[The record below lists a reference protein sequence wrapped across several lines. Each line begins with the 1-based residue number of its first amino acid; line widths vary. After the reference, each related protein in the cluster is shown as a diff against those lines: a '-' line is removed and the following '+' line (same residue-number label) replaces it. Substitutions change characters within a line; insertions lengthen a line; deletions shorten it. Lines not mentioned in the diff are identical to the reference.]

1 MLDLVLWI
9 NRKRHTQYLKS
20 FESRVQD
27 PTKHMYMIIGEYR
40 HSIDA
45 KNRVSLPAKFR
56 KEMGKKV
63 YITRGLDNCLS
74 VYTEKSWKVILAK
87 LENLSISKA
96 SERGFNR
103 FMLSGATE
111 VDVDS
116 MGRIL
121 VPEYLKDFANV
132 EKKVVWTG
140 AGDRAEMWA
149 EGVWDSYLSG
159 KQEDPEAMAENL
171 EGII

>member
-1 MLDLVLWI
+1 ML
-9 NRKRHTQYLKS
+9 
-20 FESRVQD
+20 
-27 PTKHMYMIIGEYR
+27 IGEYR
-40 HSIDA
+40 HTIDA
-45 KNRVSLPAKFR
+45 KNRVALPAKFR
-56 KEMGKKV
+56 KEMGKTV
-63 YITRGLDNCLS
+63 IVTRGLDSCLS
-74 VYTEKSWKVILAK
+74 VYTEKSWKKILEK
-87 LENLSISKA
+87 LENLSMSKA

-121 VPEYLKDFANV
+121 VPEYLRDFASV

-140 AGDRAEMWA
+140 AGDKAEMWA
-149 EGVWDSYLSG
+149 EDIWNGYLSE

>member
-1 MLDLVLWI
+1 ML
-9 NRKRHTQYLKS
+9 
-20 FESRVQD
+20 
-27 PTKHMYMIIGEYR
+27 IGEYR
-40 HSIDA
+40 HTIDA
-45 KNRVSLPAKFR
+45 KNRVALPAKFR
-56 KEMGKKV
+56 KEMGKTV
-63 YITRGLDNCLS
+63 FITRGLDSCLS
-74 VYTEKSWKVILAK
+74 VYTDKSWKKILAK
-87 LENLSISKA
+87 LENLSMSKA

-121 VPEYLKDFANV
+121 IPEYLKEFANV
-132 EKKVVWTG
+132 DKKVVWTG
-140 AGDRAEMWA
+140 AGDKAEMWA
-149 EGVWDSYLSG
+149 EDSWNTYLAE

>member
-1 MLDLVLWI
+1 ML
-9 NRKRHTQYLKS
+9 Y
-20 FESRVQD
+20 ESKVQD
-27 PTKHMYMIIGEYR
+27 LNKYMHMLIGEYR
-40 HSIDA
+40 HSIDT

-74 VYTEKSWKVILAK
+74 IYTEKSWKVILGK

-111 VDVDS
+111 VDVDGS
-116 MGRIL
+116 GRIL

-149 EGVWDSYLSG
+149 EEVWDTYLTA

-171 EGII
+171 EGLI

>member
-1 MLDLVLWI
+1 ML
-9 NRKRHTQYLKS
+9 
-20 FESRVQD
+20 
-27 PTKHMYMIIGEYR
+27 IGEYR
-40 HSIDA
+40 HTIDA
-45 KNRVSLPAKFR
+45 KNRVALPAKFR
-56 KEMGKKV
+56 KEMGKTV
-63 YITRGLDNCLS
+63 IVTRGLDSCLS
-74 VYTEKSWKVILAK
+74 VYTEKSWKKILEK
-87 LENLSISKA
+87 LNNLSMSKA

-121 VPEYLKDFANV
+121 IPEYLKDFANV

-140 AGDRAEMWA
+140 AGDKAEMWS
-149 EGVWDSYLSG
+149 EDIWDGYLNE